1 MEVTEIVING
11 IIISTLDKPIG
22 LEVIKL
28 SLDRDFQYS
37 CVDTKIEAELKFY
50 CASGKTELDAEYE
63 SKGVEATGYIEI
75 TDSCGTNAQT
85 YRFNLDFKKYSN
97 QGEFTT
103 IGLIDVNS
111 LWKKDLEKE
120 VNLKVNLI
128 DPTILDEPEDFY
140 VRNLPLVYTYASQNV
155 YAKIS
160 QDTLNTEHTAGWAP
174 YPVLYNSTPPVG
186 LGGPP
191 PVIPNTYLPFP
202 IGFYYQNIVH
212 YIFPRVD
219 VTRNDL
225 ENSDGLLMDYFNI
238 TSSSPIKTMNFSD
251 VSGTVTTNYNG
262 RYSAIEPDPVFENK
276 LSAGE
281 FTINT
286 FNDQLTLDLIDV
298 TSAKC
303 ELTEINEIIALGKTY
318 DSPRYIM
325 KNQLDIT
332 GRTINTST
340 PTTDILT
347 YNKSISLTLEV
358 KEEEKVWIYY
368 EILYKQI
375 EDPAPIY
382 DPVSGKWEY
391 YPYNQIQFKNAS
403 YWLSNTI
410 DIEFKLTKDV
420 KAPIVNASEIAPY
433 HTKTKAY
440 KGFNFLNKVFGTI
453 DNIADSDNDCFSDLW
468 FSRGDYIRGKI
479 NVADF
484 IVKPS
489 DFFREL
495 EKVVCCGLGYFYDT
509 VAAGEKRLMSVYDFY
524 SDTLVP
530 SQYQFS
536 DSDLIDGII
545 EIAPFL
551 APYYK
556 EIQIG
561 YSNSKDSPKELCA
574 QNDYS
579 IDNDSD
585 SNYSKVSDFIASQY
599 IINNALRLGTV
610 DEELEFDRNIFILSG
625 TTVSGSPTNYNV
637 TLSQTSGFLGDN
649 VIVDGMAIAGINKRY
664 ATAFNLFRHLYK
676 WGFSL
681 FANKEVLTV
690 NKYKGSTIYNG
701 TIISTY
707 DTAAASGTPY
717 QSLNKCKLPRA
728 NAVRT
733 HQTISGFGSVNTKYN
748 LYVPSQITFKTAKL
762 SSLDLIAMRAHQY
775 DLFSVSDGVNT
786 YYGNL
791 ISAKLEDD
799 VTEIKLLRRF
809 KDGII

>member
-1 MEVTEIVING
+1 MEVTKIVING
-11 IIISTLDKPIG
+11 IIITTIDKPIG

-37 CVDTKIEAELKFY
+37 CVDTKIEAELRFY

-75 TDSCGTNAQT
+75 TDTCGPNAET
-85 YRFNLDFKKYSN
+85 YTFNLDFKKYN
-97 QGEFTT
+97 NLGDYTT

-111 LWKKDLEKE
+111 LWKKDLDKE
-120 VNLKVNLI
+120 VNLTTTLPAIK
-128 DPTILDEPEDFY
+128 DFY
-140 VRNLPLVYTYASQNV
+140 IRNLPLKYFYASQNV

-174 YPVLYNSTPPVG
+174 FPVLYNSTPPVG
-186 LGGPP
+186 PGGPP

-219 VTRNDL
+219 ITRNDL
-225 ENSDGLLMDYFNI
+225 ENSNGLLMDYFNI

-251 VSGTVTTNYNG
+251 VFGTVTTNYNG
-262 RYSAIEPDPVFENK
+262 RYSAIEPEPVFENN

-391 YPYNQIQFKNAS
+391 YPYNQIQFKDVS

-420 KAPIVNASEIAPY
+420 KAPIVNASEIVPY

-440 KGFNFLNKVFGTI
+440 KGTDMLNEIFDIAT
-453 DNIADSDNDCFSDLW
+453 NIADTNCFSDLW

-509 VAAGEKRLMSVYDFY
+509 VQAGEKRLMSVYDFY

-536 DSDLIDGII
+536 DTDLIDGII

-561 YSNSKDSPKELCA
+561 YSNSKDSPHELCA
-574 QNDYS
+574 KNDYS

-599 IINNALRLGTV
+599 IITNALRFGTV
-610 DEELEFDRNIFILSG
+610 DEELEFDRNIFLLSG
-625 TTVSGSPTNYNV
+625 TSVASGATTYNV
-637 TLSQTSGFLGDN
+637 TLSQTGGFLNDDIIVSVNN
-649 VIVDGMAIAGINKRY
+649 VAGVNRKY
-664 ATAFNLFRHLYK
+664 ATVLNLFRHLYK

-681 FANKEVLTV
+681 FANKEVLAV
-690 NKYKGSTIYNG
+690 NKYEGSGIYTEQIKSSITTGVDIYYPGLSN
-701 TIISTY
+701 
-707 DTAAASGTPY
+707 
-717 QSLNKCKLPRA
+717 CKLPFYAFA
-728 NAVRT
+728 NT
-733 HQTISGFGSVNTKYN
+733 HKTLDDIYN
-748 LYVPSQITFKTAKL
+748 LYFLKDLYVPSQITFKTARL

-791 ISAKLEDD
+791 ISANLEDD

-809 KDGII
+809 KDGL

>member
-1 MEVTEIVING
+1 MFYSYICTMEVTKIVING
-11 IIISTLDKPIG
+11 IEISTLDKPIG

-37 CVDTKIEAELKFY
+37 CVDTKIEAELRFY

-75 TDSCGTNAQT
+75 TDTCGPNAET
-85 YRFNLDFKKYSN
+85 YTFNLDFKKYN
-97 QGEFTT
+97 NLGDYTT
-103 IGLIDVNS
+103 IGLIEANS
-111 LWKKDLEKE
+111 LWKKDLDKE
-120 VNLKVNLI
+120 VNLTTLL
-128 DPTILDEPEDFY
+128 PAAEDFY
-140 VRNLPLVYTYASQNV
+140 IRNLPLRYSYASENV
-155 YAKIS
+155 YAQIS
-160 QDTLNTEHTAGWAP
+160 QDTLNTEHTQGWVP
-174 YPVLYNSTPPVG
+174 FPVLYNSTPPVG
-186 LGGPP
+186 PGGPP

-202 IGFYYQNIVH
+202 IGFYYKNIIH

-225 ENSDGLLMDYFNI
+225 ENSNGLLMDYFNI
-238 TSSSPIKTMNFSD
+238 TSSSPIKIMNFSD
-251 VSGTVTTNYNG
+251 VSGTVTTNYGG
-262 RYSAIEPDPVFENK
+262 RYSEIEPEPVFENN

-303 ELTEINEIIALGKTY
+303 ELTEINEIIALGKNY
-318 DSPRYIM
+318 ESPRYIM
-325 KNQLDIT
+325 KNQLDVT

-375 EDPAPIY
+375 EDPSPTY
-382 DPVSGKWEY
+382 DPSSGMWEY

-420 KAPIVNASEIAPY
+420 KAPIVNASEIVPY

-440 KGFNFLNKVFGTI
+440 KGTDMLNEIFNSVT
-453 DNIADSDNDCFSDLW
+453 NIADTNCFSDLW
-468 FSRGDYIRGKI
+468 FSRGDFIRGKI
-479 NVADF
+479 NIADF

-509 VAAGEKRLMSVYDFY
+509 DPAGEKRLMSVYDFY

-530 SQYQFS
+530 SQYQFL
-536 DSDLIDGII
+536 DTDLIDGII
-545 EIAPFL
+545 EISPFL

-561 YSNSKDSPKELCA
+561 YSNSKDSPKELCS
-574 QNDYS
+574 QNEYS
-579 IDNDSD
+579 IDNDSE

-599 IINNALRLGTV
+599 IITRALRLGTV
-610 DEELEFDRNIFILSG
+610 DDELEFDRNIFLLSG
-625 TTVSGSPTNYNV
+625 TSVASGATTYNV

-649 VIVDGMAIAGINKRY
+649 VIVDGLAVAGVNKRY
-664 ATAFNLFRHLYK
+664 ATALNLFRHLYK

-681 FANKEVLTV
+681 FASKEVLTV
-690 NKYKGSTIYNG
+690 NKYEGSTIYNSNIITTAG
-701 TIISTY
+701 TAY
-707 DTAAASGTPY
+707 PYGEPY
-717 QSLNKCKLPRA
+717 QSLNECKLPRA
-728 NAVRT
+728 NPVRT
-733 HQTISGFGSVNTKYN
+733 HQTISGFGSVNTDYN

-791 ISAKLEDD
+791 ISANLEDD

-809 KDGII
+809 KDGL

>member
-1 MEVTEIVING
+1 MFYSYICTMEVTKIVING
-11 IIISTLDKPIG
+11 IEISTLDKPIG

-37 CVDTKIEAELKFY
+37 CVDTKIEAELRFY

-63 SKGVEATGYIEI
+63 SKGVEATGHIEI
-75 TDSCGTNAQT
+75 TDTCGSNAET
-85 YRFNLDFKKYSN
+85 YQFNLDFKKYN
-97 QGEFTT
+97 NLGDYTT
-103 IGLIDVNS
+103 IGLIEANS
-111 LWKKDLEKE
+111 LWKKDLDKE
-120 VNLKVNLI
+120 VNLTTLL
-128 DPTILDEPEDFY
+128 PAAEDFY
-140 VRNLPLVYTYASQNV
+140 IRNLPLRYSYASENV
-155 YAKIS
+155 YAQIN

-186 LGGPP
+186 PGGPP

-238 TSSSPIKTMNFSD
+238 TSSSPIKIMNFSD
-251 VSGTVTTNYNG
+251 VSGTVTTNYGG
-262 RYSAIEPDPVFENK
+262 RYSEIEPEPVFENN

-286 FNDQLTLDLIDV
+286 FNDQLTLDLLDV

-303 ELTEINEIIALGKTY
+303 ELTEINEIIALGKNY
-318 DSPRYIM
+318 ESPRYIM
-325 KNQLDIT
+325 KNQLDVT

-391 YPYNQIQFKNAS
+391 YPYNQMQFKNAS

-420 KAPIVNASEIAPY
+420 KAPIVNASEIVPY

-440 KGFNFLNKVFGTI
+440 KGTDMLNEIFAT
-453 DNIADSDNDCFSDLW
+453 DTNIADTNCFSDLW
-468 FSRGDYIRGKI
+468 FSRGDFIRGKI
-479 NVADF
+479 NIADF

-509 VAAGEKRLMSVYDFY
+509 DPAGEKRLMSVYDFY

-530 SQYQFS
+530 SQYQFL
-536 DSDLIDGII
+536 DTDLIDGII
-545 EIAPFL
+545 EISPFL

-561 YSNSKDSPKELCA
+561 YSNSKDSPKELCS

-579 IDNDSD
+579 IDNDSE

-599 IINNALRLGTV
+599 IITRALRLGTV
-610 DEELEFDRNIFILSG
+610 NEELEFDRNIFLLSG
-625 TTVSGSPTNYNV
+625 TSVASGATTYNV

-649 VIVDGMAIAGINKRY
+649 VIVDGLAVAGVNKRY
-664 ATAFNLFRHLYK
+664 ATALNLFRHLYK

-681 FANKEVLTV
+681 FASKEVLTV
-690 NKYKGSTIYNG
+690 NKYEGSTIYNSNIITTAG
-701 TIISTY
+701 TAY
-707 DTAAASGTPY
+707 PYGEPY
-717 QSLNKCKLPRA
+717 QSLNECKLPRA
-728 NAVRT
+728 NPVRT
-733 HQTISGFGSVNTKYN
+733 HQTISGFGSVNTDYN

-775 DLFSVSDGVNT
+775 DLFKVTDGTNT

-791 ISAKLEDD
+791 ISANLEDD

-809 KDGII
+809 KDGL